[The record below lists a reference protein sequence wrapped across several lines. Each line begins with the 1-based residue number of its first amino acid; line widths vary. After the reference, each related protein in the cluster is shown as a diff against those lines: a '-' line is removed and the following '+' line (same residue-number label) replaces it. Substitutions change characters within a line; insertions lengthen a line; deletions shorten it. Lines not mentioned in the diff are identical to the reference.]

1 LSGVR
6 LYASGSSALRVW
18 VASAGGSALSVAALD
33 ESGAPVVSVDS
44 LAVRPVEARQ
54 LAGAGRRA
62 HDSLFSLEWVELPA
76 PTVEQVPP
84 RIALLGDVSA
94 DIGGQRCAD
103 LAALGEAIDAQGV
116 APEVV
121 VAVVGNVE
129 RSEPPIDAGEGEPAG
144 RASGHEPAEEADP
157 NERPTGKADQDE
169 QPAAQ
174 GDPNGLASV
183 AHARAQ
189 QVLEL
194 LQGWLSDERLIA
206 TRLALVTRGAVAA
219 TREEQP
225 DPASAPVWGL
235 VRSAQAEHPDRFVL
249 VDIDGSD
256 AAWSALPALLA
267 TGEPQLAL
275 RERTARAPRLSR
287 LPAQEE
293 STALTLDPDGTVLIT
308 GGTGGLGT
316 QLARHLVTER
326 GARHLLLA
334 SRRGAQS
341 EGWEDLEAE
350 LTAHGCEV
358 RVAACD
364 VADRDELSRLVA
376 AIPADRPLTAVVHAA
391 GVLEDGLIESLG
403 AEQLERVMRPKVDAA
418 LHLHELTQRLD
429 LAAFV
434 LFSSAAGILG
444 APGQG
449 NYAAANAFM
458 DALVQWRRAQ
468 SLPAMALA
476 WGPWTPEGGMTHEL
490 SDADRARLRRSGVAP
505 LAPAEGLELFD
516 LAGGLDEPLLI
527 PMRIDTATLRARARD
542 GAIPAVLAGLV
553 RMHAHGSRDAV
564 GSLARR
570 LAQMPE
576 SGWDDAVLDFVRDEV
591 SVVLG
596 FASRSMVQPRRAFQE
611 LGFSSLDAIEL
622 RNRLTTTTGLQLPAT
637 LTFDHP
643 SPAAVAEYVRSRM
656 TEKGV
661 ARAPI
666 EEELDKLEAMLAVLA
681 EDEGARARAQTRL
694 RAFNARLDS
703 FLAGGES
710 WDASPEEDREDG
722 GMADVSDEEMFELID
737 RGFDSI

>member
-1 LSGVR
+1 M
-6 LYASGSSALRVW
+6 
-18 VASAGGSALSVAALD
+18 GGAAR
-33 ESGAPVVSVDS
+33 S
-44 LAVRPVEARQ
+44 RRR
-54 LAGAGRRA
+54 AGA
-62 HDSLFSLEWVELPA
+62 
-76 PTVEQVPP
+76 P
-84 RIALLGDVSA
+84 RIALLGHVPAGID
-94 DIGGQRCAD
+94 GQRCAD

-129 RSEPPIDAGEGEPAG
+129 GSEPPIDAGEGEPAG
-144 RASGHEPAEEADP
+144 RAGGHELAEEADP
-157 NERPTGKADQDE
+157 NEQPTGKADQDE
-169 QPAAQ
+169 RQAAQ
-174 GDPNGLASV
+174 GDPSGFASA
-183 AHARAQ
+183 AHARVQ

-194 LQGWLSDERLIA
+194 LQHWLSNELLVA

-219 TREEQP
+219 TRDEQP
-225 DPASAPVWGL
+225 DPASASVWGL
-235 VRSAQAEHPDRFVL
+235 VRSAQSEHPDRFVL
-249 VDIDGSD
+249 VNIDGGD

-293 STALTLDPDGTVLIT
+293 TTVLTLDPEGTVLIT

-364 VADRDELSRLVA
+364 VADREELSRLVA

-418 LHLHELTQRLD
+418 LHLHELTRRLD

-434 LFSSAAGILG
+434 LFSSAAGIIG

-458 DALVQWRRAQ
+458 DALAQWRRTQ
-468 SLPAMALA
+468 SLPATALA
-476 WGPWTPEGGMTHEL
+476 WGPWAPEGGMTQEL

-542 GAIPAVLAGLV
+542 GAIPAVLASLV
-553 RMHAHGSRDAV
+553 RMHAHGSRDAAD
-564 GSLARR
+564 SLPRR
-570 LAQMPE
+570 LAEMPE

-596 FASRSMVQPRRAFQE
+596 FASRGMVQPRRAFQE

-622 RNRLTTTTGLQLPAT
+622 RNRLTTATGLQLPAT

-681 EDEGARARAQTRL
+681 EDERARARAQTRL
-694 RAFNARLDS
+694 RSFNARLDS
-703 FLAGGES
+703 FLAGGAG
-710 WDASPEEDREDG
+710 WDASPGEDREDG
-722 GMADVSDEEMFELID
+722 GLADVSDEEMFELID
-737 RGFDSI
+737 RGFDSV